1 MKKIFAIFGA
11 ATMLFA
17 CTKEMNDAPSFA
29 DGNGL
34 KIKAS
39 IEVPT
44 KVATTQGKNAWE
56 AGDNIL
62 LYSAAAGADAG
73 VSLGGTLV
81 YTTPT
86 GGATAE
92 FAPVGEATPSGDKYY
107 AYHPAYNK
115 YPSKLNANDA
125 IGFAAV
131 AANDPVTDYRFVPV
145 TVNTGITFEYD
156 PATGVA
162 KSTNS
167 YPVFYASADAPKQ
180 AGQAVELTFKP
191 VLPVIELGLKG
202 YGTVKSVVVA
212 YTDKGTDALDNDANK
227 WLTGKGV
234 IDLSTGVLTTTN
246 TDPKG
251 GYSKLTA
258 TLTTKGDQKYVELNP
273 ETPIYFQMPVG
284 RFEVT
289 KGLTLTI
296 TDKDGEVTTKTIWAD
311 RTVSGMSENGKCKFI
326 SQVINLGSAPVQ
338 NADYYEVPMGSI
350 DWTKSYVHHVK
361 DANDNTIAVVTKEF
375 FGATVNKQG
384 VVAYPAPSNAADY
397 TAGKVM
403 QVTLDGDAA
412 PSGNVHGGSLSAWT
426 TAAAEVA
433 YTAGT
438 SAAVETLYVKGD
450 GSEVTFAAPA
460 GGAVAAKVEPYILT
474 STSGQEHPLVKIGN
488 RFWTACGYKTTK
500 MVSGRDITITE
511 EAGGLPS
518 GKYNESWAHGLYI
531 DGDKW
536 LYNIVPLGFSKAAD
550 SQFTNKIAPDGWTLP
565 SLTDWKT
572 DLADYLGGTSSFV
585 NMSKALLFTRTTYKI
600 ENGALKDLKYYN
612 TWSCT
617 STGKDCKVQMLLC
630 KENTAPGNSGQSWN
644 AVFELRLVSVKTE

>member
-17 CTKEMNDAPSFA
+17 CTKEMNDAPSFV

-34 KIKAS
+34 KFKAS
-39 IEVPT
+39 IEAPT
-44 KVATTQGKNAWE
+44 KVATTQGKSAWE
-56 AGDNIL
+56 AGDDIL
-62 LYSAAAGADAG
+62 LYSAAAGAEAG

-81 YTTPT
+81 YATST

-92 FAPVGEATPSGDKYY
+92 FTPVGEATPSGDKYY
-107 AYHPAYNK
+107 AYYPAYDK

-131 AANDPVTDYRFVPV
+131 AQDAPVTDYRFVPV
-145 TVNTGITFEYD
+145 TVNTGIIFEYD
-156 PATGVA
+156 PETGEA

-180 AGQAVELTFKP
+180 AGEAVELTFKP

-202 YGTVKSVVVA
+202 YGTVASVVIA
-212 YTDKGTDALDNDANK
+212 YADKTTDALDNASNK

-246 TDPKG
+246 TSSS
-251 GYSKLTA
+251 GYCKLTA
-258 TLTTKGDQKYVELNP
+258 TLTTTGGQKYVELNP

-296 TDKDGEVTTKTIWAD
+296 TDKDGEVTTKTIWTD
-311 RTVSGMSENGKCKFI
+311 KPYSGMTPEGKCKFI

-338 NADYYEVPMGSI
+338 NADYYEVPMSSI

-500 MVSGRDITITE
+500 MAHNGSNITQMTDIT
-511 EAGGLPS
+511 AGAPS
-518 GKYNESWAHGLYI
+518 TWSHGLYI

-536 LYNIVPLGFSKAAD
+536 LYNTVVLGINNSSTPTFS
-550 SQFTNKIAPDGWTLP
+550 NKIAPAGWTLP
-565 SLTDWKT
+565 SMADWVT
-572 DLADYLGGTSSFV
+572 DLADYLGGTSTFA
-585 NMSKALLFTRTTYKI
+585 NMSKALLFNRTCWQINGKTYT
-600 ENGALKDLKYYN
+600 DLGYYC
-612 TWSCT
+612 TWSCEAV
-617 STGKDCKVQMLLC
+617 SNAKKMYMLLC
-630 KENTAPGNSGQSWN
+630 KNGAAPNKSGQDWN
-644 AVFELRLVSVKTE
+644 KMFELRLVSVKTE

>member
-11 ATMLFA
+11 AAMLFA

-156 PATGVA
+156 PTSGIA

-167 YPVFYASADAPKQ
+167 YPVFYASVDAPKE
-180 AGQAVELTFKP
+180 AGQAVDLTFKP

-212 YTDKGTDALDNDANK
+212 YTDNGTDVLDNDANK

-258 TLTTKGDQKYVELNP
+258 TLTTKGGQAYVELNP

-311 RTVSGMSENGKCKFI
+311 RKVSGMSENGKCKFI

-338 NADYYEVPMGSI
+338 NADYYEVPMSSI

-438 SAAVETLYVKGD
+438 TAAVETLYVKGD
-450 GSEVTFAAPA
+450 GSEISFEAPSA
-460 GGAVAAKVEPYILT
+460 GAVTGKVEPYILT

-500 MVSGRDITITE
+500 MVSTKDITITE
-511 EAGGLPS
+511 TAATLPS
-518 GKYNESWAHGLYI
+518 GSYSENWAHGLYI
-531 DGDKW
+531 EGDKW
-536 LYNIVPLGFSKAAD
+536 LYNIVPLGFSKAAN
-550 SQFTNKIAPDGWTLP
+550 STFTNKIAPEGWTLP
-565 SLTDWKT
+565 SLTDWTT
-572 DLADYLGGTSSFV
+572 DLADYLGGTSSFL
-585 NMSKALLFTRTTYKI
+585 NMSKALLFSRTTFKI
-600 ENGALKDLKYYN
+600 ESGALKDLGYYN

-617 STGKDCKVQMLLC
+617 STGLSCKVQMLLC
-630 KENTAPGNSGQSWN
+630 KDGAAPTKSGQNWN
-644 AVFELRLVSVKTE
+644 AVFELRLVSVK

>member
-1 MKKIFAIFGA
+1 MKKIFAIFCA
-11 ATMLFA
+11 AAMLFA
-17 CTKEMNDAPSFA
+17 CTKEMNDASSFA
-29 DGNGL
+29 EGGL
-34 KIKAS
+34 KFKAS
-39 IEVPT
+39 IETPT
-44 KVATTQGKNAWE
+44 KVATTQGKSAWE
-56 AGDNIL
+56 AGDDIL
-62 LYSAAAGADAG
+62 LYSVAAGADAG

-81 YTTPT
+81 YTTAA

-107 AYHPAYNK
+107 AFHPAYDK
-115 YPSKLNANDA
+115 YPSALKAADA

-156 PATGVA
+156 PTSGIA

-167 YPVFYASADAPKQ
+167 YPVFYASADAPKE
-180 AGQAVELTFKP
+180 AGQAVDLTFKP

-202 YGTVKSVVVA
+202 YGTVASVVIA
-212 YTDKGTDALDNDANK
+212 YADKTTDALDNASNK

-234 IDLSTGVLTTTN
+234 MDLSTGVLTTTN
-246 TDPKG
+246 TSTS
-251 GYSKLTA
+251 GYCKLAA
-258 TLTTKGDQKYVELNP
+258 TLTTKGGQAYVELNP
-273 ETPIYFQMPVG
+273 DAPIYFQMPVG

-311 RTVSGMSENGKCKFI
+311 RKVSGMSENGKCKFI

-338 NADYYEVPMGSI
+338 NADYYEVPMSSI

-433 YTAGT
+433 YTEGT
-438 SAAVETLYVKGD
+438 SAAAETLYVKGD
-450 GSEVTFAAPA
+450 GSEISFEAPSA
-460 GGAVAAKVEPYILT
+460 GAVTGKVEPYILT
-474 STSGQEHPLVKIGN
+474 STSGQEHPLVKIGE

-500 MVSGRDITITE
+500 MVSAKDITITE
-511 EAGGLPS
+511 TAGALPS
-518 GKYNESWAHGLYI
+518 GTYSENWAHGLYI
-531 DGDKW
+531 EGDKW
-536 LYNIVPLGFSKAAD
+536 LYNIVPLGFSKAAN
-550 SQFTNKIAPDGWTLP
+550 STFTNKIAPEGWTLP
-565 SLTDWKT
+565 SLTDWTT
-572 DLADYLGGTSSFV
+572 DLADYLGGTSSFL
-585 NMSKALLFTRTTYKI
+585 NMSKALLFSRTTFKI
-600 ENGALKDLKYYN
+600 ESGALKDLGYYN

-617 STGKDCKVQMLLC
+617 STGSSCKVQMLLC
-630 KENTAPGNSGQSWN
+630 KAGAAPTKSGQSWN
-644 AVFELRLVSVKTE
+644 AMFELRLVSVK

>member
-1 MKKIFAIFGA
+1 MKKIFAIFCA
-11 ATMLFA
+11 AAMLFA
-17 CTKEMNDAPSFA
+17 CTKEMNDASSFA
-29 DGNGL
+29 EGGL
-34 KIKAS
+34 KFKAS
-39 IEVPT
+39 IETPT
-44 KVATTQGKNAWE
+44 KVATTQGKSVWE
-56 AGDNIL
+56 AGDDIL
-62 LYSAAAGADAG
+62 LYSVATGAEAG

-81 YTTPT
+81 YTTAA

-92 FAPVGEATPSGDKYY
+92 FAPVGDATPSGDKYY
-107 AYHPAYNK
+107 AYHPAYDK
-115 YPSKLNANDA
+115 YPSDLKAADA

-131 AANDPVTDYRFVPV
+131 AKDAPVTDYRFVPV
-145 TVNTGITFEYD
+145 TVNTGIEFEYD
-156 PATGVA
+156 PETGVA

-202 YGTVKSVVVA
+202 YGTVKSVVIA
-212 YTDKGTDALDNDANK
+212 YADKTTDALDNASNK

-234 IDLSTGVLTTTN
+234 LDLSTGVLTTTN
-246 TDPKG
+246 TSSS
-251 GYSKLTA
+251 GYFKMTA
-258 TLTTKGDQKYVELNP
+258 TLTTKGGQAYVELNP

-311 RTVSGMSENGKCKFI
+311 RKVSGMSENGKCKFI

-338 NADYYEVPMGSI
+338 NADYYEVPMSSI

-412 PSGNVHGGSLSAWT
+412 PSGNVHGGSLCAWT

-450 GSEVTFAAPA
+450 GSEISFEAPSA
-460 GGAVAAKVEPYILT
+460 GAVTGKVEPYILT
-474 STSGQEHPLVKIGN
+474 STSGQDHPLVKIGN

-500 MVSGRDITITE
+500 MVGGKDITQMA
-511 EAGGLPS
+511 AGDAAPTG
-518 GKYNESWAHGLYI
+518 YAHGFYI
-531 DGDKW
+531 DEEKDVW
-536 LYNIVPLGFSKAAD
+536 LYNAIPLSFSNKDA
-550 SQFTNKIAPDGWTLP
+550 SVYTNKIAPEGWTLP
-565 SLTDWKT
+565 SEEDWKT
-572 DLADYLGGTSSFV
+572 DLANYLGEKSSYD
-585 NMSKALLFTRTTYKI
+585 NMPKALLFTRHTYKYA
-600 ENGALKDLKYYN
+600 GTTMSQLTYYN

-617 STGKDCKVQMLLC
+617 TTGANKKAFMLMCKSGA
-630 KENTAPGNSGQSWN
+630 APTTKAQALTSM
-644 AVFELRLVSVKTE
+644 FELRLVSVK

>member
-1 MKKIFAIFGA
+1 MKKIFAIFGTA
-11 ATMLFA
+11 AMLFA
-17 CTKEMNDAPSFA
+17 CTKEMNDASSFA
-29 DGNGL
+29 EGGL
-34 KIKAS
+34 KFKAS
-39 IEVPT
+39 IETPT
-44 KVATTQGKNAWE
+44 KVATTQGKSAWE

-107 AYHPAYNK
+107 AYYPAYDK
-115 YPSKLNANDA
+115 YPSPLKAADA

-131 AANDPVTDYRFVPV
+131 AAHDPVTDYRFVPV

-156 PATGVA
+156 PTSGIA

-167 YPVFYASADAPKQ
+167 YPVFYASADAPKEV
-180 AGQAVELTFKP
+180 GQAVDLTFKP

-202 YGTVKSVVVA
+202 YGTVASVVIA
-212 YTDKGTDALDNDANK
+212 YADKTTDALDNASNK

-246 TDPKG
+246 TSTS
-251 GYSKLTA
+251 GYYKLTA
-258 TLTTKGDQKYVELNP
+258 TLTTKGGQAYVELNP
-273 ETPIYFQMPVG
+273 DAPIYFQMPVG
-284 RFEVT
+284 RFVVT

-296 TDKDGEVTTKTIWAD
+296 TDKDGEVTTKTIWTD
-311 RTVSGMSENGKCKFI
+311 DKTYSGMTPEGKCKFI

-338 NADYYEVPMGSI
+338 NADYYEVPMSSI

-384 VVAYPAPSNAADY
+384 VVAYPAPSNVADY

-450 GSEVTFAAPA
+450 GSEISFEAPSA
-460 GGAVAAKVEPYILT
+460 GAVTGKVEPYILT
-474 STSGQEHPLVKIGN
+474 STSGQDHPLVKIGN

-500 MVSGRDITITE
+500 MVSGRDITQMA
-511 EAGGLPS
+511 AGDAAPTG
-518 GKYNESWAHGLYI
+518 YAHGFYI
-531 DGDKW
+531 DEEKDVW
-536 LYNIVPLGFSKAAD
+536 LYNAIPLSFSNNDA
-550 SQFTNKIAPDGWTLP
+550 SVYTNKIAPEGWTLP
-565 SLTDWKT
+565 SEEDWKT
-572 DLADYLGGTSSFV
+572 DLANYLGGKSSYD
-585 NMSKALLFTRTTYKI
+585 NMPKALLFTRHTYKYA
-600 ENGALKDLKYYN
+600 GSAMSQLAYYN

-617 STGKDCKVQMLLC
+617 TTGANKKVYMLMCKSGAAPTTNAQPL
-630 KENTAPGNSGQSWN
+630 TAM
-644 AVFELRLVSVKTE
+644 FELRLVSVK

>member
-17 CTKEMNDAPSFA
+17 CTKEMNDAPSFV

-34 KIKAS
+34 KFKAS
-39 IEVPT
+39 IEAPT
-44 KVATTQGKNAWE
+44 KVATTQGKSAWE
-56 AGDNIL
+56 AGDDIL
-62 LYSAAAGADAG
+62 LYSAAAGAEAG

-81 YTTPT
+81 YATST

-92 FAPVGEATPSGDKYY
+92 FTPVGEATPSGDKYY
-107 AYHPAYNK
+107 AYHPAYDK
-115 YPSKLNANDA
+115 YPSPLNANDA

-131 AANDPVTDYRFVPV
+131 AKGTPVTDYRFVPV
-145 TVNTGITFEYD
+145 TVNTGIEFEYD
-156 PATGVA
+156 PETGVA

-180 AGQAVELTFKP
+180 AGEAVELTFKP

-202 YGTVKSVVVA
+202 YGTVASVVIA
-212 YTDKGTDALDNDANK
+212 YADKTTDALDNASNK

-246 TDPKG
+246 TSSS
-251 GYSKLTA
+251 GYCKLTA

-311 RTVSGMSENGKCKFI
+311 KKVSGMSENGKCKFI

-338 NADYYEVPMGSI
+338 NADYYEVPMSSI

-361 DANDNTIAVVTKEF
+361 DANNNTIAVVTKEF

-500 MVSGRDITITE
+500 MVTGKDITITE
-511 EAGGLPS
+511 EAGSLPS
-518 GKYNESWAHGLYI
+518 GKYNAEGAWAHGLYI
-531 DGDKW
+531 EGDKW
-536 LYNIVPLGFSKAAD
+536 LYNTVPLGFSKAAN
-550 SQFTNKIAPDGWTLP
+550 STFTNKIAPEGWTLP
-565 SLTDWKT
+565 SLTDWTT
-572 DLADYLGGTSSFV
+572 DLADYLGGTSSFL
-585 NMSKALLFTRTTYKI
+585 NMSKALLFSRTTFKI
-600 ENGALKDLKYYN
+600 ESGALKDLGYYN

-617 STGKDCKVQMLLC
+617 STGSSCKVQMLLC
-630 KENTAPGNSGQSWN
+630 RAGEAPTKSGQNWS
-644 AVFELRLVSVKTE
+644 AVFELRLVSVK